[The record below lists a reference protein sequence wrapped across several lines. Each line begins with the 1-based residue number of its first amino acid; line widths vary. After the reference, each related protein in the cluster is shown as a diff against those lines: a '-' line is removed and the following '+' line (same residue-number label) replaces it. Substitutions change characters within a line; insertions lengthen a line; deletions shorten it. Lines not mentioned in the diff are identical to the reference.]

1 MVALQAWLARLAWFW
16 KSRFHYHGGLLY
28 TSRQPRQ
35 RACAIE
41 RASVEH
47 ERLNNP
53 GRSLP
58 IRMR

>member
-41 RASVEH
+41 RASVELSH
-47 ERLNNP
+47 QL
-53 GRSLP
+53 
-58 IRMR
+58 I